1 MKISL
6 CIVPVILGSLF
17 LTGCD
22 NPKSTQWYK
31 EHPDEMNQRYKACES
46 TREDSQDCKN
56 AREARFELRQENT
69 QVPDLN

>member
-22 NPKSTQWYK
+22 NPKSIQWYK

-46 TREDSQDCKN
+46 TGEDSQDCKN